1 MQTGRPRVVLRE
13 RCFPP
18 LLHRLRGN
26 VSELGM
32 SCKELLGPELLVCCK
47 KGRAFVPASPT
58 HITRGPE
65 KADTERE
72 KKKINMNK
80 KRIN

>member
-1 MQTGRPRVVLRE
+1 MQTGPPRAVLRE

-18 LLHRLRGN
+18 FLHRPRGDA
-26 VSELGM
+26 SELGM
-32 SCKELLGPELLVCCK
+32 PCKELLGPELLVCCK
-47 KGRAFVPASPT
+47 KGRAFVPASPA
-58 HITRGPE
+58 HITRGPQ
-65 KADTERE
+65 KTVTERE